1 MSSLIVTPPKTSG
14 ETKQI
19 LFDFLSQLRVGET
32 ISSASAVCTTWSG
45 TDLSPG
51 SVISGL
57 PSVSGSQV
65 WVRVTGGVN
74 GNVYMITVTANT
86 SLSNHPVIQTYLAVV
101 NTPL

>member
-32 ISSASAVCTTWSG
+32 ISSATAVGTTWSG
-45 TDLSPG
+45 TDLSP
-51 SVISGL
+51 SVVSGL
-57 PSVSGSQV
+57 PSISGSQV
-65 WVRVTGGVN
+65 WVQVTGGVN
-74 GNVYMITVTANT
+74 GNVYMITVTAST

-101 NTPL
+101 DTPL